1 MSDFYYTGS
10 ERNKSCCSWNKSEL
24 GRLEMVFNMLMVCL
38 PVNQSVHSCS
48 PEQEAVLTVTDQN
61 VCSYDIQREQLGD
74 PWFFTYLDSQVKLV
88 YLTLPQRCTANYIL
102 KLLLLTSPP
111 APPPCQNV
119 YLYTANQSESNL
131 SRSWLR
137 VLPFLV
143 WTLMGSLRFSQ
154 SPYQQ
159 CLKWEFVNWRDTEWA
174 KKSDGSLQEE
184 PQGEVIE
191 KSAYFY
197 GLVGL
202 SFKKT
207 LG

>member
-24 GRLEMVFNMLMVCL
+24 GRLEMVFMLMVCL
-38 PVNQSVHSCS
+38 PVNQSVHSFS

-143 WTLMGSLRFSQ
+143 WTLSWGHYVSVKVLISSAWSGNLWIGVIRSGQ
-154 SPYQQ
+154 KKATAA
-159 CLKWEFVNWRDTEWA
+159 C
-174 KKSDGSLQEE
+174 KKSRK
-184 PQGEVIE
+184 E
-191 KSAYFY
+191 K
-197 GLVGL
+197 L
-202 SFKKT
+202 
-207 LG
+207 